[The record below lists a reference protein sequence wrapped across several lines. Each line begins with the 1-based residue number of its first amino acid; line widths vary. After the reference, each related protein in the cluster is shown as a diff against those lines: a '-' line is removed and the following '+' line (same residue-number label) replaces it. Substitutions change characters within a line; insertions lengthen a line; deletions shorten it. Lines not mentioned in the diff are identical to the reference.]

1 MDDRLQAVIVGAGPY
16 GLSVAA
22 HLQAAKVR
30 FRIFGAPMSTWREQM
45 PQGMYLKSD
54 GFASS
59 LSDPESSFTLKDFCR
74 QEGIDYDD
82 TRVPVRLET
91 FIAYGIAFQQRFVTA
106 LENNQVA
113 AIRREPGG
121 FILTLDDGQS
131 VRSERVVLAVGITHF
146 QRIPAE
152 LAHLPPSLVT
162 HSSAHS
168 NLGNFRGRDVTV
180 LGAGASGL
188 DLAALLHE
196 AGAKVSLIARASA
209 VHFHDPP
216 RNGSRS
222 LLQQLRHPQTTI
234 GPGLRSRFY
243 TGFPLLFRKLPQEL
257 RLKIVRTHLRPA
269 AGWPMKNRVMG
280 KFPLL
285 LGYSVAGAESTGD
298 RVMISLR
305 AADGASRS
313 HSTEY
318 VITATGYKADLG
330 RLEFLDETLR
340 SELQTVER
348 APALSAN
355 FESSVPGLYFVGLAA
370 ANTFGPML
378 RFACGSE
385 FTAKHLSA
393 HLSRAI
399 TKTNGFHR

>member
-74 QEGIDYDD
+74 QEGIAYDD
-82 TRVPVRLET
+82 TRIPVRLET
-91 FIAYGIAFQQRFVTA
+91 FTAYGMAFQQRFVAA
-106 LENNQVA
+106 LENKQVVG
-113 AIRREPGG
+113 IRRETGG

-131 VRSERVVLAVGITHF
+131 VRSERIVLAVGITHF

-152 LAHLPPSLVT
+152 LAHLPPCLVT

-168 NLGNFRGRDVTV
+168 NLAGFRGRDVTV

-188 DLAALLHE
+188 DLAALLNE

-216 RNGSRS
+216 GGQPRS

-234 GPGLRSRFY
+234 GPGLRSRLY
-243 TGFPLLFRKLPQEL
+243 TSFPLLFRRLPREL

-269 AGWPMKNRVMG
+269 AGWPMKDRVVG
-280 KFPLL
+280 KFPLI
-285 LGYSVAGAESTGD
+285 LGYSVEGAESQGD
-298 RVMISLR
+298 RVLLNLR
-305 AADGASRS
+305 AADGSSRS
-313 HSTEY
+313 HSTEH
-318 VITATGYKADLG
+318 VITATGYRADLG
-330 RLEFLDETLR
+330 RLEFLDETIR
-340 SELQTVER
+340 SQIQAVEH
-348 APALSAN
+348 APALSGN

-385 FTAKHLSA
+385 FTAKHLTA

-399 TKTNGFHR
+399 TKTNGFHQ